1 MITKKIAREIVRH
14 SKKAK
19 FWERV
24 IVKNNETNNA
34 VGSFLCLQRRKWK
47 ERKRDPENPEKR
59 RQATVAAYLDSE
71 EEEKRLAKIDRIH
84 SSRGTKK
91 YQLDE
96 TRLRRRCRLEARLER
111 SANDYV

>member
-34 VGSFLCLQRRKWK
+34 VGLFLCPQPRKWK
-47 ERKRDPENPEKR
+47 ERKRDPEKR
-59 RQATVAAYLDSE
+59 RQVAVADYMRCKE
-71 EEEKRLAKIDRIH
+71 KEKRLVKIDRIR
-84 SSRGTKK
+84 SSRGTKQW
-91 YQLDE
+91 QLNK
-96 TRLRRRCRLEARLER
+96 TWIHRWCRLEARRKSNE
-111 SANDYV
+111 SE